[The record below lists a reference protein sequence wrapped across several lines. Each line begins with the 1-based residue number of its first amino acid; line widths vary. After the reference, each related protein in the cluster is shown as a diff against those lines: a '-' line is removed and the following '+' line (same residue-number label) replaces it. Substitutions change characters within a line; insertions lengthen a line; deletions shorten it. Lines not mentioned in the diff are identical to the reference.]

1 MNNRNGATYLLAA
14 SLFSLAGAIVYFSWE
29 IAQVRQ
35 QIPSILA
42 SVEQTS
48 SEIEPVVKEVAGIR
62 DLIPPILK
70 EVEETRKLVS
80 PILEEVR
87 LTREQ
92 IPSILQESGK
102 IREQIPP
109 ILQESGKIREQIPS
123 ILKESGKIRKQI
135 PPILKEV
142 EKTREAIPPMMNRA
156 DKMIASARTAGQEA
170 SKGAVTGVFTG
181 ILTAPFAIVG
191 NVGKKAIGLTDEEV
205 KDYGDKDLELLK
217 QAGQEALMSG
227 KIGVSKSWKNPE
239 SGYSGKM
246 TLVSIDSSGERECRV
261 IRLQAWKKGDLKK
274 DRKIKLCLNDSQQ
287 WEETK

>member
-1 MNNRNGATYLLAA
+1 MNSRNGATYLLAA
-14 SLFSLAGAIVYFSWE
+14 SLFSVAGALVYFSWE
-29 IAQVRQ
+29 VAQVRQ

-70 EVEETRKLVS
+70 EVEENRKLVP
-80 PILEEVR
+80 PILEEMR

-92 IPSILQESGK
+92 IPTILQESGK

-123 ILKESGKIRKQI
+123 ILEESSKIRKQI

-142 EKTREAIPPMMNRA
+142 ENTREAIPPMMDRA

-170 SKGAVTGVFTG
+170 SKGAVTGVLTG

-191 NVGKKAIGLTDEEV
+191 NAIGLSDEEA
-205 KDYGDKDLELLK
+205 KDYSDKDLELLK
-217 QAGQEALMSG
+217 QAGQEVLMSG
-227 KIGVSKSWKNPE
+227 KTGASKSWKNPE

-246 TLVSIDSSGERECRV
+246 TLDSIDSSGKRECRV
-261 IRLQAWKKGDLKK
+261 IHLQAWKQGDLKK
-274 DRKIKLCLNDSQQ
+274 DRQIKFCLNDSEQ
-287 WEETK
+287 WERVE